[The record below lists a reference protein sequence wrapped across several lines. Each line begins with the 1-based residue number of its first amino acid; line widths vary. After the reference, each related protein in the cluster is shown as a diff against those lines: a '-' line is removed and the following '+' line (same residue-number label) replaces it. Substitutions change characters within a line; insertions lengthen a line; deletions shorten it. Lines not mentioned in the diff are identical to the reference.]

1 MLAWLCGFSEC
12 CASMFGYSLEVLL
25 TLSLCL
31 AEQLYLWAPPP
42 PPQPALSSPLRSQCL
57 QHPRHLGKDRAVESN
72 TVSWARPV
80 CVCVCAHVGPW
91 PRAGSQRV
99 NGQQPPT
106 AEALGA
112 LQLLWGSA
120 PPLLALPGR

>member
-1 MLAWLCGFSEC
+1 MLAAPKAPWQGQGCGIEHC
-12 CASMFGYSLEVLL
+12 VLG
-25 TLSLCL
+25 T
-31 AEQLYLWAPPP
+31 
-42 PPQPALSSPLRSQCL
+42 
-57 QHPRHLGKDRAVESN
+57 
-72 TVSWARPV
+72 ARV